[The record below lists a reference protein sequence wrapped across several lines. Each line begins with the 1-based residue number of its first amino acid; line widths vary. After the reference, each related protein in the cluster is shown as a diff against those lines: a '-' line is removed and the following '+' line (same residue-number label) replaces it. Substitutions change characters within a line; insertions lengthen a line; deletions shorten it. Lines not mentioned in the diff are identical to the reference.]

1 MSLVQELKQRSS
13 WTNRVI
19 SIVIIIWLVFGG
31 YYGFQRF
38 ATSSTTEET
47 TTSST
52 ATVKKTDITIWTES
66 DWQIKWD
73 STLSLSF
80 QTNWTIQSI
89 NKQIWDKVSKWEIIW
104 ILDSSDLQAEVRKA
118 TNSLNQAIAN
128 YNTKVKPLS
137 TLEIQQ
143 INASLDINQVT
154 YDTKVLSYEKDK
166 TSTQKSLQ
174 DLETKRSNLVAD
186 LANVENWNDLQ
197 LKKAELDQQLI
208 QKAKDLSVQ
217 IDDIY
222 QKNKDRLRSID
233 DFMWF
238 SLEKSNNNDSYE
250 YLISAKNSVYK
261 SQALSLWT
269 NLQWVSAPNTSN
281 LAWDDLLKALDQ
293 ASNDAKKMRTLAQT
307 MIDVMENTIAS
318 STSLTDSQIA
328 TRKNTFTSMY
338 NTSTS
343 EYQQFEVG
351 KESYKS
357 TLLSSTNSFDTS
369 TDSQSDKIRSYKDQI
384 AQVDADITYQKQQVE
399 LKEKEI
405 SLSKVSNNQ
414 QLKKDNIDYQ
424 LKLNPLSS
432 DEKNL
437 YQLQLEAARISVLE
451 KKLALAKATLRS
463 PADGVILSID
473 WHPGETAAS
482 NFVSIATKWYT
493 YIETALD
500 QEDINKVKEW
510 QIVTFIPEAFDNVS
524 FTWEVY
530 YIATEWTTD
539 SNGIVTYKVLIKYSY
554 DDARIKIGMKWTL
567 TFVQKSVKNVLTLPV
582 KAVVA
587 YQNAPHVLLPDGTYR
602 KVITGLSDWKQTEI
616 ISWLNEWDTVLL
628 KK

>member
-19 SIVIIIWLVFGG
+19 SIVIIIWLALGG

-38 ATSSTTEET
+38 ATSSATEET

-384 AQVDADITYQKQQVE
+384 AQVDADIAYQKQQVE